1 MLKLLTNKKEIP
13 IRTSLAVP
21 SILMATFVF
30 VPGQLPIQSA
40 PPAPVAIS
48 LDRTYKPGEYL
59 QYEMT
64 GSNRGWEYQ
73 IQAND
78 WVKQD
83 EEGTFYEEI
92 GWSNLRSN
100 APMTLSP
107 SSLSFRQVLSLA
119 PTSKY
124 LAIPLLLSTVQPFLI
139 GPITDM
145 LTFYSDIF
153 LARKM
158 KLTQVGQHAYF
169 EYGKPNSWADGQR
182 VLLGQDSVDFDL
194 TLLSSN
200 AQDHTAVLLIR
211 HVPPKHPQM
220 ELPAPWMQTPIGDA
234 ANNWVQVEKSTNGY
248 TAQVG
253 YEVFDVRITLDTFR
267 GKIRSAQLHNPV
279 VAISRECSDAALYEC
294 SAPTPEKILRDVTL
308 RSFW

>member
-1 MLKLLTNKKEIP
+1 MLKWLTNKKEIP
-13 IRTSLAVP
+13 IRTSLVVP
-21 SILMATFVF
+21 SILIATFVF
-30 VPGQLPIQSA
+30 AGGQLPIQST

-48 LDRTYKPGEYL
+48 LDRSYKPGEYL
-59 QYEMT
+59 KYEMT

-73 IQAND
+73 IQSNNF
-78 WVKQD
+78 VKQD

-107 SSLSFRQVLSLA
+107 SSLSFRQALSLA

-124 LAIPLLLSTVQPFLI
+124 LAIPNLSTVQPVLI

-169 EYGKPNSWADGQR
+169 EYGKPNSWADGQH

-211 HVPPKHPQM
+211 HVPPKHPQVD
-220 ELPAPWMQTPIGDA
+220 LPAPWMQTPIGDA
-234 ANNWVQVEKSTNGY
+234 ANNWVEVEKSATGY

-253 YEVFDVRITLDTFR
+253 YEVFDVHITLDTLD

-279 VAISRECSDAALYEC
+279 VAISRECSNAALSEC

-308 RSFW
+308 RLFW